1 MRKKIIADVTEH
13 NNMMNGLMDACL
25 KPLEKIADAILRAL
39 KEEHKLIVFGNG
51 GSAADAQHFVCELV
65 GSFRNK
71 NRRALPA
78 IALTTNTSNL
88 TSISNDFGYDEVF
101 KRQVEALA
109 QKGDL
114 CLGISTSGRS
124 PNVYEALAA
133 AKKIGCKTA
142 ALLGNDGGIIK
153 KIADCS
159 VIVPSDSTPRI
170 QEAHI
175 LIIHILCAI
184 VDEAFSEKTCG

>member
-1 MRKKIIADVTEH
+1 MQEKIILELEEH
-13 NNMMNGLMDACL
+13 NRMMARLCDECINSVMSLSDLLIHTL
-25 KPLEKIADAILRAL
+25 KSGR
-39 KEEHKLIVFGNG
+39 KLIVFGNG
-51 GSAADAQHFVCELV
+51 GSSADAQHFACELV

-71 NRRALPA
+71 KRHALPA

-88 TSISNDFGYDEVF
+88 TSISNDFGFEEVF

-114 CLGISTSGRS
+114 CIGISTSGRS
-124 PNVYEALAA
+124 SNVYKALAA

-153 KIADCS
+153 KIVDCP

-175 LIIHILCAI
+175 FIIHILCGI
-184 VDEAFSEKTCG
+184 VDEAFTKK

>member
-1 MRKKIIADVTEH
+1 MQEKIMLEMEEH
-13 NNMMNGLMDACL
+13 NRMIARLCDECSDLVMRLSDILIHIL
-25 KPLEKIADAILRAL
+25 KSGR
-39 KEEHKLIVFGNG
+39 KLIVFGNG

-71 NRRALPA
+71 KRRALPA

-88 TSISNDFGYDEVF
+88 TSISNDFEFEHVF
-101 KRQVEALA
+101 ARQVEALA

-114 CLGISTSGRS
+114 CIGISTSGRS
-124 PNVYEALAA
+124 PNVYKALAA

-153 KIADCS
+153 KIVDCS

-175 LIIHILCAI
+175 FIIHILCAI
-184 VDEAFSEKTCG
+184 VDEAFSKKKVG

>member
-1 MRKKIIADVTEH
+1 MRKKIISE
-13 NNMMNGLMDACL
+13 
-25 KPLEKIADAILRAL
+25 I
-39 KEEHKLIVFGNG
+39 EEHGQLIGSLAESCLEPIKHLAEILLQTLKAGNKIIVFGNG
-51 GSAADAQHFVCELV
+51 GSASDAQHFVCELV

-88 TSISNDFGYDEVF
+88 TSISNDFGYEEVF

-114 CLGISTSGRS
+114 CIGISTSGRS

-133 AKKIGCKTA
+133 AGKMGCKTA

-175 LIIHILCAI
+175 FIIHILCAI
-184 VDEAFSEKTCG
+184 VDEAFSKK